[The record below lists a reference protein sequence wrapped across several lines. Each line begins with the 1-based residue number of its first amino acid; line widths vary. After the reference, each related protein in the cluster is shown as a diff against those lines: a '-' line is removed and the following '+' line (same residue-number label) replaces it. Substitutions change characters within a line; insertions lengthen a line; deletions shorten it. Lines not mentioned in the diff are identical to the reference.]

1 MEPTKDS
8 SSGAAGGFD
17 ALGLRPREQPAK
29 TVVTDSGS
37 QDGSDQSAPVY
48 HHYHH
53 HFHHTQPHGRVPSG
67 NTENNTVIVILQV
80 KEKEC
85 FSSPPASFWAAA
97 SLIFLFVIG
106 KVGTRKNQQALIT
119 LNINNFTILCKR
131 PFFPK
136 NEALI
141 LNTESY

>member
-17 ALGLRPREQPAK
+17 ALGLRPRERPVK
-29 TVVTDSGS
+29 TVVTNSGS

-53 HFHHTQPHGRVPSG
+53 HFHHPQPHGRVTSG

-80 KEKEC
+80 KEKELFMC
-85 FSSPPASFWAAA
+85 LIPARPPHFGLPPVLFFYLLLEKSERAKTNKHYFKHQSFYN
-97 SLIFLFVIG
+97 FV
-106 KVGTRKNQQALIT
+106 
-119 LNINNFTILCKR
+119 
-131 PFFPK
+131 
-136 NEALI
+136 
-141 LNTESY
+141 